1 MTINL
6 TKNHENNIKQCISII
21 KMNYNIIYLDKLN
34 DCSLV
39 CCSNKQLI
47 IFKKNLFE
55 IQYKLT
61 ENLNNINSFTI
72 LENKRIIICLNN
84 GTMKIIKLKEK
95 EYIVEQILKGHSYS
109 IMKVIEYKKNK
120 LASISEDNVIKIWE
134 LNNNENKFIP
144 IFKIVSYYS
153 DYSFYNIIKI
163 NENEFVTSST
173 KEKNLKFFDTH
184 NFKNISIINN
194 IEMTW
199 TLNSICLL
207 NKNFLCVCGINCKG
221 FYIIQISNHQLI
233 KNIVG
238 PKIIWSI
245 IKCSDDLFLCSL
257 IDKKDNNSL
266 IKYEFKDYD
275 FKSIFIMEKAHNNNI
290 YSITE
295 INEKLIATGGSDQLI
310 KIWGY

>member
-6 TKNHENNIKQCISII
+6 TKTPENNIKQCISII
-21 KMNYNIIYLDKLN
+21 KMNYNIKYLDKIN
-34 DCSLV
+34 DYLLV
-39 CCSNKQLI
+39 SCSNKQLI
-47 IFKKNLFE
+47 IFKINLFE

-72 LENKRIIICLNN
+72 LEDKRIIICLNN

-95 EYIVEQILKGHSYS
+95 EYIVEEILKGHSHS
-109 IMKVIEYKKNK
+109 IMKVIEFKKNK

-134 LNNNENKFIP
+134 LKNNENKFFP
-144 IFKIVSYYS
+144 IYKIVSFFS

-173 KEKNLKFFDTH
+173 KEKYLKFYESQ
-184 NFKNISIINN
+184 NFSNISTINN

-199 TLNSICLL
+199 TFDSMCLL
-207 NKNFLCVCGINCKG
+207 NKNLVCVGGINFKG

-245 IKCSDDLFLCSL
+245 IKCRDDLFLCSL
-257 IDKKDNNSL
+257 IDKNGNKSL
-266 IKYEFKDYD
+266 IKYEFKDFD
-275 FKSIFIMEKAHNNNI
+275 FKPIFIMENAHNNNI

-295 INEKLIATGGSDQLI
+295 INGKLIASGGSDQLI
-310 KIWGY
+310 KIWGN